1 MKSEKNKTMARF
13 KNAMKIEQLADFYNI
28 DALVIYELADFG
40 IINLKRRN
48 KQEIIPHEE
57 LERCERAVRLYSDLG
72 VNKEGVEIILDM
84 REKMEQLQK
93 DLLKARHRL
102 NRKLETTENYS
113 ETDFFEI
120 E

>member
-1 MKSEKNKTMARF
+1 MARF
-13 KNAMKIEQLADFYNI
+13 KNAMRIEQLADFYNI

-40 IINLKRRN
+40 IIDLKKRN

-72 VNKEGVEIILDM
+72 VNKEGIEIILDM
-84 REKMEQLQK
+84 REKMEQMQK
-93 DLLKARHRL
+93 DLVSAHHRL
-102 NRKLETTENYS
+102 NRIIETDETYS